1 MGGWTTVDIMP
12 SRASIVIPA
21 YNEERRIGGL
31 LRTLSDPSIRGSYDV
46 YVVCNGCT
54 DRTREVAEGYDGVV
68 VVEIEDAGKHLALN
82 EGDRLSGDT
91 YPRLYC
97 DADIQISAA
106 SITALVEALTTD
118 DVRVA
123 GPSVRFDDK
132 KSTWSVK
139 LFYRALESPTTS
151 RWLSGHLVG
160 RGLYGASR
168 AARRRFGSFPALFAD
183 DLFFDSQ
190 FTPSEKVTLLDA
202 EVTLWVPANLRD
214 LIRGEVRVAQGNQ
227 QYGVAQGI
235 ERATSDPI
243 LKQRDE
249 LEATPKIETSER
261 RSSLKELRIKDIFP
275 VLFHLGILVIAKMIL
290 SSKKLRGHQIHW
302 R

>member
-1 MGGWTTVDIMP
+1 MYDI
-12 SRASIVIPA
+12 
-21 YNEERRIGGL
+21 
-31 LRTLSDPSIRGSYDV
+31 

-54 DRTREVAEGYDGVV
+54 DRTREVAQGYDGIVV
-68 VVEIEDAGKHLALN
+68 MEIEGAGKHLALN

-118 DVRVA
+118 DVRAA
-123 GPSVRFDDK
+123 GPSVRFDVK
-132 KSTWSVK
+132 NSTWTVK
-139 LFYRALESPTTS
+139 LFYRALESSTTS

-168 AARRRFGSFPALFAD
+168 AARQRFGYFPALFAD

-190 FTPSEKVTLLDA
+190 FNSSEKVTLLDA

-227 QYGVAQGI
+227 QYGVAKFNEG
-235 ERATSDPI
+235 RTNDPV
-243 LKQRDE
+243 LKQYDE
-249 LEATPKIETSER
+249 LEATPETHASEW
-261 RSSLKELRIKDIFP
+261 RSSLKGLRTRDVFP
-275 VLFHLGILVIAKMIL
+275 VLFHLGILATARTIL
-290 SSKKLRGHQIHW
+290 AAKKLRGHEIHW